1 MLQLKIPDTEFYD
14 ERNNRFVTVKGQT
27 LQLEHSLVSVSKWEA
42 KWKKPFMGSDAKTAE
57 ETIDYIRCMTI
68 TQNVNPVLYDM
79 ISQDHVKIVMDY
91 INDPMTATTIKEKPG
106 KGRSRQIVTSE
117 IIYYQMTALN
127 IPFDPCQ
134 KWHLNRLLM
143 LIRVCAEKNE
153 PPKKMSRSQTAKSNH
168 SLNAAR
174 RARMNTRG

>member
-1 MLQLKIPDTEFYD
+1 MLQLVFPSTEFFD
-14 ERNNRFVTVKGQT
+14 ERTNKFIAVKGQT

-42 KWKKPFMGSDAKTAE
+42 KWKKPFMNPKPKTEE

-68 TQNVNPVLYDM
+68 TQNVNPLVYSM
-79 ISQDHVKIVMDY
+79 VTKDHVATVMDY
-91 INDPMTATTIKEKPG
+91 INDPMTATTIKKKEG
-106 KGRSRQIVTSE
+106 TGSRAIVTSE
-117 IIYYQMTALN
+117 VIYYQMTAYQ

-143 LIRVCAEKNE
+143 LIRVCDEKNT
-153 PPKKMSRSQTAKSNH
+153 PSKKMSRAQTAKSNH

-174 RARMNTRG
+174 RARMHTRG